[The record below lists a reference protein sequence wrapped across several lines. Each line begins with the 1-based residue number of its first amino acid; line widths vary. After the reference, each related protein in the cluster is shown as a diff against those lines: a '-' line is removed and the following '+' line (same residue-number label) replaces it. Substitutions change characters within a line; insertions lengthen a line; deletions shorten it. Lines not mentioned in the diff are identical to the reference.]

1 MSQGE
6 IHFIV
11 TQFTGPG
18 IGGFIGGQLIDH
30 AGVSLRLLFKM
41 TSIFLFCSAIIFY
54 FLYKILCTKHEENL
68 IKLKEKEVLML
79 QKQEPSK
86 FRIECN
92 YQIQP
97 KYKKTHL
104 SVIDLMVSPNDISH
118 QEKYMVYA
126 RNSQTQ
132 GISKF

>member
-1 MSQGE
+1 M
-6 IHFIV
+6 
-11 TQFTGPG
+11 
-18 IGGFIGGQLIDH
+18 IDR

-41 TSIFLFCSAIIFY
+41 TSIFLFGSAIIFY

-68 IKLKEKEVLML
+68 IKLKEKEVLKL

-86 FRIECN
+86 LIIESD
-92 YQIQP
+92 YQNQP
-97 KYKKTHL
+97 EYKKTHL
-104 SVIDLMVSPNDISH
+104 SVIDLMPKPNDISH